1 MSVAGESR
9 FDLWLFDVDSGG
21 MKVQPDW
28 IKAVKLTTASKVHFK
43 SDSPGAHAR
52 ARRARRTPKEVV
64 CEFTLCP
71 VSADNEAVC
80 GDQ

>member
-1 MSVAGESR
+1 MQAQDNPMDSVDLNVMYSEPHRHSYAHMHTSTHGEE
-9 FDLWLFDVDSGG
+9 
-21 MKVQPDW
+21 
-28 IKAVKLTTASKVHFK
+28 
-43 SDSPGAHAR
+43 
-52 ARRARRTPKEVV
+52 EVV

>member
-1 MSVAGESR
+1 MQAQDNPMDSVDLRISTRPQSESDAHIHTSTHGEEE
-9 FDLWLFDVDSGG
+9 
-21 MKVQPDW
+21 
-28 IKAVKLTTASKVHFK
+28 A
-43 SDSPGAHAR
+43 
-52 ARRARRTPKEVV
+52 V